1 VHVES
6 EQITT
11 TLEPASNPPLELLIG
26 PAGSGKTRA
35 AVNRALEC
43 AKRGERVIVLTL
55 PNQRAQFLERLA
67 ANGPSLGVE
76 VTNLQNI
83 AYRLLDRL
91 GENRPVV
98 LNPGRVA
105 LTARI
110 LERHLERSVGPGEAR
125 LYARAVA
132 ECKRFGYVPQT
143 SGEPYQDTLAQVYSG
158 YEAALIA
165 SDLQDLDD
173 VRLRL
178 TELLET
184 LSFQP
189 ESLEPVP
196 TKSAAIELGAHLIV
210 DGYRSFNPSELEV
223 ICALA
228 SIARSSLITLPA
240 GSPDT
245 HLEAWAHPLRPAE
258 IRAIGSR
265 LNASVKRLNGAGKPW
280 AGLPK
285 TVRLETY
292 SNPVDEARATLRQI
306 KTLMHTGT
314 RAQDIAIVIP
324 NPVFVRVLEAL
335 GREYSVPIAPETQG
349 GALETHDGRKL
360 EALLAAPARDY
371 PVRELRALSGLE
383 PDLSTLADALEQAGV
398 AAGSSAYPLVCFDQ
412 DALDALERVRVIAQ
426 PPETGTAAEL
436 VAWFETLLERFM
448 RDAPFAESAR
458 VIAREAAR
466 ILEPTAQTSMSGAG
480 FTDWLRNLL
489 SSLQVT
495 HPDAGRGVAVVTA
508 EEISGRRFD
517 HVFVIGATDG
527 AYKSGEGE
535 DFFVPEEQRDS
546 LEQLLRLI
554 PGLPEKLN
562 GLEDSAFFDIVTRA
576 NLGLYISHPRAERG
590 ASLRPH
596 PRLAQLGTGT
606 ARTSEPPST
615 ASTLE
620 LAAASQHL
628 SAPPRADWKI
638 KPRASLRANDLER
651 AAQCNLRSWA
661 DTVLPAPARASG
673 LVTDELLRSW
683 GSKMRRAKWKGED
696 TKALEAVPEEHKDR
710 LASLASGFRSR
721 LEQVIESRVPGQPGV
736 DVQLG
741 YRANLDGIEF
751 TLDGVRFK
759 RDPSGQIRST
769 EIFRVL
775 EDANDGYSQF
785 MNPDRQR
792 EWWFA
797 HAMSGRGSIVTFWAW
812 DLNNQPKFVM
822 NLEKPYAQR
831 RLAESLVALEETKR
845 ALETGNI
852 TANPGFHCRLCAQR
866 DVCREAV

>member
-1 VHVES
+1 VS
-6 EQITT
+6 EQADPNTI
-11 TLEPASNPPLELLIG
+11 TLEAESKLHIELLTG
-26 PAGSGKTRA
+26 PAGSGKTRS

-110 LERHLERSVGPGEAR
+110 LERTLERSIGPGEAR

-132 ECKRFGYVPQT
+132 ECKRFGFVPAAT
-143 SGEPYQDTLAQVYSG
+143 GEPYQDTLAQIYSG

-178 TELLET
+178 TALLET
-184 LSFQP
+184 RPL
-189 ESLEPVP
+189 
-196 TKSAAIELGAHLIV
+196 ELGAHLIV

-223 ICALA
+223 IRAL
-228 SIARSSLITLPA
+228 SNIARSSLVTLPA

-245 HLEAWAHPLRPAE
+245 HLEAWAHPLRQPE

-265 LNASVKRLNGAGKPW
+265 LNASVKRLDGTGKPW

-292 SNPVDEARATLRQI
+292 SNPVEEARATLRQI
-306 KTLMHTGT
+306 KTLMHEGT

-324 NPVFVRVLEAL
+324 NPIFVRVLEAL
-335 GREYSVPIAPETQG
+335 GREYTVPIAPETQG
-349 GALETHDGRKL
+349 GALETPDGRKL

-383 PDLSTLADALEQAGV
+383 PDLAILADALEQAGV

-412 DALDALERVRVIAQ
+412 NALDALERVRLIAQ

-436 VAWFETLLERFM
+436 VAWFETLLERFV

-458 VIAREAAR
+458 VMAREAAR
-466 ILEPTAQTSMSGAG
+466 ILEPTSETSMTGAG

-517 HVFVIGATDG
+517 HVYVIGATDG
-527 AYKSGEGE
+527 AYKSGDGE
-535 DFFVPEEQRDS
+535 DFFVPEEQRDQ

-562 GLEDSAFFDIVTRA
+562 GLEDSSFFDILTRA
-576 NLGLYISHPRAERG
+576 NTSLHISHPRAERG

-596 PRLAQLGTGT
+596 PRLVQLGANSTNSSKVP
-606 ARTSEPPST
+606 AT

-620 LAAASQHL
+620 LAAAQYL
-628 SAPPRADWKI
+628 QAVQPRAAWKI
-638 KPRASLRANDLER
+638 KPRATTRANDLER

-661 DTVLPAPARASG
+661 DAALPAPARASG

-696 TKALEAVPEEHKDR
+696 THALEVVPDEHKDR

-741 YRANLDGIEF
+741 FRANLDGIEF

-785 MNPDRQR
+785 MNAERQR

-797 HAMSGRGSIVTFWAW
+797 HAMAERGSIVTFWAW

-831 RLAESLVALEETKR
+831 RLAESLVALEETKH
-845 ALETGNI
+845 ALETGSI
-852 TANPGFHCRLCAQR
+852 TANPGFHCRLCTQR

>member
-1 VHVES
+1 VS
-6 EQITT
+6 EKAGPNPI
-11 TLEPASNPPLELLIG
+11 TLEAESKSQLVVLVG

-35 AVNRALEC
+35 AVSRALEC

-55 PNQRAQFLERLA
+55 PNQRTQFLERLA
-67 ANGPSLGVE
+67 TNGPSLGIE

-110 LERHLERSVGPGEAR
+110 LERTLDRSIGPGEAR

-132 ECKRFGYVPQT
+132 ECKRFGFVPKPT
-143 SGEPYQDTLAQVYSG
+143 GDSYQDTLAQVYSG

-178 TELLET
+178 TAFLET
-184 LSFQP
+184 QP
-189 ESLEPVP
+189 L
-196 TKSAAIELGAHLIV
+196 ELGAHLIV

-223 ICALA
+223 IRAL
-228 SIARSSLITLPA
+228 SNIARSSLITLPA

-245 HLEAWAHPLRPAE
+245 HLEAWAHPLRQSE
-258 IRAIGSR
+258 IRAIASR
-265 LNASVKRLNGAGKPW
+265 LNASVKRLVGGGKPW
-280 AGLPK
+280 PGLPK

-292 SNPVDEARATLRQI
+292 SNPVEEARATLRQI
-306 KTLMHTGT
+306 KTLMHNGT

-335 GREYSVPIAPETQG
+335 GREYTVPIAPETQG
-349 GALETHDGRKL
+349 GALETPDGRKL

-371 PVRELRALSGLE
+371 PVRELRALTGLE
-383 PDLSTLADALEQAGV
+383 PDLARLADALEQAGV

-412 DALDALERVRVIAQ
+412 DALAALERVRLIAQ

-436 VAWFETLLERFM
+436 VSWFETLLERFV

-466 ILEPTAQTSMSGAG
+466 ILEPTSETSMTGAG

-495 HPDAGRGVAVVTA
+495 HPDAGRGVAVVTL

-527 AYKSGEGE
+527 AYKSGDGE
-535 DFFVPEEQRDS
+535 DFFVPEEQRDQ
-546 LEQLLRLI
+546 LEQLLKQI

-562 GLEDSAFFDIVTRA
+562 GLEDSAFFDVLTRA
-576 NLGLYISHPRAERG
+576 NSSLNVTHPRAERG

-596 PRLAQLGTGT
+596 PRLAQLGAGSNNS
-606 ARTSEPPST
+606 SEPPFT

-620 LAAASQHL
+620 LAAAMHHPSNH
-628 SAPPRADWKI
+628 ARATWKI
-638 KPRASLRANDLER
+638 KPRATTRANDLER

-661 DTVLPAPARASG
+661 DAALPTPARASG

-696 TKALEAVPEEHKDR
+696 THALEAVPDEHKDR

-751 TLDGVRFK
+751 TLDAVRFK

-785 MNPDRQR
+785 MNSERQR

-797 HAMSGRGSIVTFWAW
+797 HAMAERSSIVTFWAW

-831 RLAESLVALEETKR
+831 RLAESLMALEETKR
-845 ALETGNI
+845 ALETGSI
-852 TANPGFHCRLCAQR
+852 TANPGFHCRLCSQR

>member
-1 VHVES
+1 VLEPS
-6 EQITT
+6 EQPAI
-11 TLEPASNPPLELLIG
+11 TLEPESKPQLELLVG
-26 PAGSGKTRA
+26 PAGSGKTRS
-35 AVNRALEC
+35 AVNRALES

-110 LERHLERSVGPGEAR
+110 LERTLERSIGPGEAR

-132 ECKRFGYVPQT
+132 ECKRFGFVPAAT
-143 SGEPYQDTLAQVYSG
+143 GEPYQDTLAQIYSG

-178 TELLET
+178 TNLLET
-184 LSFQP
+184 QP
-189 ESLEPVP
+189 L
-196 TKSAAIELGAHLIV
+196 ELGAHLIV

-223 ICALA
+223 IRAL
-228 SIARSSLITLPA
+228 SNIARSSLITLPA

-245 HLEAWAHPLRPAE
+245 HLEAWAHPLRPPE

-265 LNASVKRLNGAGKPW
+265 LNATVKRLNGTGKPW

-292 SNPVDEARATLRQI
+292 SNPVEEARATLRHI
-306 KTLMHTGT
+306 KTLMHEGA

-335 GREYSVPIAPETQG
+335 GCEYTVPIAPETQG
-349 GALETHDGRKL
+349 GALETPDGRKL

-383 PDLSTLADALEQAGV
+383 PDLAILADALEQAGV

-412 DALDALERVRVIAQ
+412 NALAALERVRLIAQ

-436 VAWFETLLERFM
+436 VAWFETLLERFV

-466 ILEPTAQTSMSGAG
+466 ILEPTSETSMTGAG

-527 AYKSGEGE
+527 AYKSGDGE
-535 DFFVPEEQRDS
+535 DFFVPEENRDQ
-546 LEQLLRLI
+546 LEQLLKLI

-562 GLEDSAFFDIVTRA
+562 GLEDSSFFDILTRA
-576 NLGLYISHPRAERG
+576 NSSLNVSYPRAERG
-590 ASLRPH
+590 ASLRAH
-596 PRLAQLGTGT
+596 PRLVQLGAG
-606 ARTSEPPST
+606 SENSSDPPFT

-620 LAAASQHL
+620 LAAATHHPSNQ
-628 SAPPRADWKI
+628 PRASWQI
-638 KPRASLRANDLER
+638 KPRATVRANDLER
-651 AAQCNLRSWA
+651 AAQCNLRGWA
-661 DTVLPAPARASG
+661 DAALPTPARASG

-696 TKALEAVPEEHKDR
+696 TNALEAVPEEHRDR

-759 RDPSGQIRST
+759 RDPSGHIRTT

-785 MNPDRQR
+785 MNPERQR

-797 HAMSGRGSIVTFWAW
+797 HAMAERGSIVTFWAW

-831 RLAESLVALEETKR
+831 RLAESLLSLEATKR
-845 ALETGNI
+845 ALETGSI

>member
-1 VHVES
+1 MLETP
-6 EQITT
+6 EKTT
-11 TLEPASNPPLELLIG
+11 STLEPESKAKLELLVG
-26 PAGSGKTRA
+26 PAGSGKTRS
-35 AVNRALEC
+35 AVNRALES

-67 ANGPSLGVE
+67 ANGPSLGIE

-91 GENRPVV
+91 GQNRPVV

-105 LTARI
+105 LTARM
-110 LERHLERSVGPGEAR
+110 LERTLERSIGPGEAR

-132 ECKRFGYVPQT
+132 ECKRFGFVPT
-143 SGEPYQDTLAQVYSG
+143 ETGDPYQDTLARVYAG
-158 YEAALIA
+158 YEAALIS

-178 TELLET
+178 TRLLET
-184 LSFQP
+184 RPL
-189 ESLEPVP
+189 
-196 TKSAAIELGAHLIV
+196 ELGAHLIV

-223 ICALA
+223 IRAL
-228 SIARSSLITLPA
+228 SNIARSSLVTLPA

-245 HLEAWAHPLRPAE
+245 HSEAWAHPLRQPE
-258 IRAIGSR
+258 IRALGSR
-265 LNASVKRLNGAGKPW
+265 LNATLKRLDGSGKPW

-285 TVRLETY
+285 SVRLETY
-292 SNPVDEARATLRQI
+292 SNPVEEARATLRTI
-306 KTLMHTGT
+306 KTLMHEGA

-335 GREYSVPIAPETQG
+335 GREYAVPIAPETQG
-349 GALETHDGRKL
+349 GALETADGRKL

-412 DALDALERVRVIAQ
+412 AALAALERVRQIAQ

-436 VAWFETLLERFM
+436 VAWFETLLERFV

-466 ILEPTAQTSMSGAG
+466 ILEPTSETGPNKSGLPSKTMTGAG

-489 SSLQVT
+489 SSLQVA
-495 HPDAGRGVAVVTA
+495 HPDAGRGVAVLTA

-527 AYKSGEGE
+527 AYRSADGE
-535 DFFVPEEQRDS
+535 DFFVPEEQRDQ

-562 GLEDSAFFDIVTRA
+562 GLEDSALFDILTRA
-576 NLGLYISHPRAERG
+576 NIGLNVSHPRAERG
-590 ASLRPH
+590 ASLRAH
-596 PRLAQLGTGT
+596 PRLAQLAGGENSGE
-606 ARTSEPPST
+606 RPFT

-620 LAAASQHL
+620 LAAAAHQPSNQT
-628 SAPPRADWKI
+628 RAAWQI
-638 KPRASLRANDLER
+638 KPRAATRANDLER

-661 DTVLPAPARASG
+661 DAVLPTPARASG

-696 TKALEAVPEEHKDR
+696 TNASEAVPEEHKDR
-710 LASLASGFRSR
+710 LASLASGFRAR
-721 LEQVIESRVPGQPGV
+721 LEQVIEARVPGQPGV

-785 MNPDRQR
+785 MNPERQR

-797 HAMSGRGSIVTFWAW
+797 DAMRERGSIVTFWAW

-822 NLEKPYAQR
+822 NLDKPYAQR
-831 RLAESLVALEETKR
+831 RLAESLVMLEGTKR
-845 ALETGNI
+845 ALETGKI

>member
-1 VHVES
+1 MLDP
-6 EQITT
+6 IT
-11 TLEPASNPPLELLIG
+11 TLEPKSNSQLELLTG

-35 AVNRALEC
+35 AVARALEC

-55 PNQRAQFLERLA
+55 PNQRTQFLERLA

-91 GENRPVV
+91 GQNRPVV

-110 LERHLERSVGPGEAR
+110 LERILERSIGPGEAR

-132 ECKRFGYVPQT
+132 ECKRFGFVPMST
-143 SGEPYQDTLAQVYSG
+143 GEPYQDTLTQVYSG
-158 YEAALIA
+158 YEAALVT

-178 TELLET
+178 THLLET
-184 LSFQP
+184 QP
-189 ESLEPVP
+189 L
-196 TKSAAIELGAHLIV
+196 ELGAHLIV

-223 ICALA
+223 IRAL
-228 SIARSSLITLPA
+228 SNVARSSLVTLPA

-258 IRAIGSR
+258 IRAITSR
-265 LNASVKRLNGAGKPW
+265 LNARIKGLDGTGKPW

-292 SNPVDEARATLRQI
+292 SNPVEESRATLRKI
-306 KTLMHTGT
+306 KCLMHEGA

-335 GREYSVPIAPETQG
+335 GREYAVPIAPETQG
-349 GALETHDGRKL
+349 GALETPDGRKL

-383 PDLSTLADALEQAGV
+383 PDLAILADALEQAGV
-398 AAGSSAYPLVCFDQ
+398 AAGSSAYSLVCFDR
-412 DALDALERVRVIAQ
+412 DALDALERVRLIAQ
-426 PPETGTAAEL
+426 PPETGTAVEL
-436 VAWFETLLERFM
+436 VAWFEALLERFV

-466 ILEPTAQTSMSGAG
+466 ILEPTSETSMPNMTMTGAG

-527 AYKSGEGE
+527 AYRSGDGE
-535 DFFVPEEQRDS
+535 DFFVPEEQRDQ

-554 PGLPEKLN
+554 PGLPKKLN
-562 GLEDSAFFDIVTRA
+562 GLEDSSFFDIATRA
-576 NLGLYISHPRAERG
+576 NLSLNISHPRAERG

-596 PRLAQLGTGT
+596 PRLTQLAANG
-606 ARTSEPPST
+606 ANSSDVPAT

-620 LAAASQHL
+620 LAAAQYSQIV
-628 SAPPRADWKI
+628 PPRAMWKI
-638 KPRASLRANDLER
+638 KPRATTRATDLER

-661 DTVLPAPARASG
+661 DAALPAPARASG

-696 TKALEAVPEEHKDR
+696 TNALEAIPEEHKDR
-710 LASLASGFRSR
+710 LASLASGFRHR

-785 MNPDRQR
+785 MNPERQR

-797 HAMSGRGSIVTFWAW
+797 HAMHERGSMVTFWAW

-831 RLAESLVALEETKR
+831 RLAESLLALEETKK
-845 ALETGNI
+845 ALETGSI
-852 TANPGFHCRLCAQR
+852 TANPGFHCRLCSQR
-866 DVCREAV
+866 DVCREVV

>member
-1 VHVES
+1 MPES
-6 EQITT
+6 QENVPPEQTT
-11 TLEPASNPPLELLIG
+11 ITLEPASNSRLELLIG
-26 PAGSGKTRA
+26 PAGSGKTRS
-35 AVNRALEC
+35 AVSRALGC

-110 LERHLERSVGPGEAR
+110 LERTLERSIGPGEAR
-125 LYARAVA
+125 LYARTVA
-132 ECKRFGYVPQT
+132 ECKRFGFVPT
-143 SGEPYQDTLAQVYSG
+143 STGEPYQDTLARVYAG
-158 YEAALIA
+158 YEAALVA

-178 TELLET
+178 TALLE
-184 LSFQP
+184 SQP
-189 ESLEPVP
+189 
-196 TKSAAIELGAHLIV
+196 LGLGSHLIV
-210 DGYRSFNPSELEV
+210 DGYRSFNPSEVGV
-223 ICALA
+223 IRAL
-228 SIARSSLITLPA
+228 SNVARSSLVTLPA

-245 HLEAWAHPLRPAE
+245 HLEAWAHPLRQPE
-258 IRAIGSR
+258 VRAIGSR
-265 LNASVKRLNGAGKPW
+265 LNATVKRLDASGRPW

-292 SNPVDEARATLRQI
+292 SNPVEEARATLRQI
-306 KTLMHTGT
+306 KSLMHEGI

-335 GREYSVPIAPETQG
+335 GREYTVPIAPETQG
-349 GALETHDGRKL
+349 GALETPDGRKL

-383 PDLSTLADALEQAGV
+383 PDLATLADALEQAGV

-412 DALDALERVRVIAQ
+412 DALAAFERVRTMAQ

-436 VAWFETLLERFM
+436 VAWFEALLERFV

-466 ILEPTAQTSMSGAG
+466 ILEPTSETSMTGAG

-527 AYKSGEGE
+527 AYRSGDGE
-535 DFFVPEEQRDS
+535 DFFVPEEQRDQ

-562 GLEDSAFFDIVTRA
+562 GLEDSTFFDILTRA
-576 NLGLYISHPRAERG
+576 NSSLNVSHPRAERG

-596 PRLAQLGTGT
+596 PRLAQLGASGKN
-606 ARTSEPPST
+606 SSDPPFT

-620 LAAASQHL
+620 LAAAAHHP
-628 SAPPRADWKI
+628 SAQSRAMWQI
-638 KPRASLRANDLER
+638 KPQSTVRANDLER

-661 DTVLPAPARASG
+661 DAVLPAPARASG

-696 TKALEAVPEEHKDR
+696 TSALEAVPNEHKDR
-710 LASLASGFRSR
+710 LASLASGFRAR
-721 LEQVIESRVPGQPGV
+721 LEQVIEARVPGQPGV

-759 RDPSGQIRST
+759 RDPSGQIRSS

-775 EDANDGYSQF
+775 EDANDGYAQF
-785 MNPDRQR
+785 MNPERQR

-797 HAMSGRGSIVTFWAW
+797 HAMHERGSIVTFWAW

-831 RLAESLVALEETKR
+831 RLAESLVMLEETKR
-845 ALETGNI
+845 ALETGTI
-852 TANPGFHCRLCAQR
+852 TANPGFHCRLCGQR

>member
-1 VHVES
+1 VLES
-6 EQITT
+6 PGQTT
-11 TLEPASNPPLELLIG
+11 ITLEPESKAKLELLTG
-26 PAGSGKTRA
+26 PAGSGKTRT
-35 AVNRALEC
+35 AVNRALES

-110 LERHLERSVGPGEAR
+110 LERTLERSVGPGEAR

-132 ECKRFGYVPQT
+132 ECKRFGFVPQT
-143 SGEPYQDTLAQVYSG
+143 TGEPYQDTLAQVYAG
-158 YEAALIA
+158 YEAALVV

-178 TELLET
+178 TQLLET
-184 LSFQP
+184 QP
-189 ESLEPVP
+189 L
-196 TKSAAIELGAHLIV
+196 ELGAHLIV
-210 DGYRSFNPSELEV
+210 DGYRSFNPSEVEV
-223 ICALA
+223 IRAL
-228 SIARSSLITLPA
+228 SNIARSSLVTLPA

-265 LNASVKRLNGAGKPW
+265 LNATVKRLDGSGKPW

-285 TVRLETY
+285 IVRLETY
-292 SNPVDEARATLRQI
+292 SNPVEEARATLRQI
-306 KTLMHTGT
+306 KTLMHEGA

-335 GREYSVPIAPETQG
+335 GREYTVPIAPETQG
-349 GALETHDGRKL
+349 GALETPDGRKL

-383 PDLSTLADALEQAGV
+383 PDLARLADALEQAGV

-412 DALDALERVRVIAQ
+412 DALAALERVRTIAQ

-436 VAWFETLLERFM
+436 VAWFEALLERFV

-466 ILEPTAQTSMSGAG
+466 ILEPTSQTSMTGAG

-527 AYKSGEGE
+527 AYKSGDGE
-535 DFFVPEEQRDS
+535 DFFVPEEQRDQ

-562 GLEDSAFFDIVTRA
+562 GLEDSSFFDVLTRA
-576 NLGLYISHPRAERG
+576 NSSLNVSHPRAERG
-590 ASLRPH
+590 ASLRAH
-596 PRLAQLGTGT
+596 PRLTQLGAGSKNS
-606 ARTSEPPST
+606 SEPPLT

-620 LAAASQHL
+620 LAAAAHQP
-628 SAPPRADWKI
+628 SAQPRAAWQI
-638 KPRASLRANDLER
+638 KPQSTARANDLER

-661 DTVLPAPARASG
+661 DAVLPAPARASG

-696 TKALEAVPEEHKDR
+696 TNALEAVPEEHKDR
-710 LASLASGFRSR
+710 LASLASGFRAR
-721 LEQVIESRVPGQPGV
+721 LEQVIEARVPGQPGV

-785 MNPDRQR
+785 MNPERQR

-797 HAMSGRGSIVTFWAW
+797 HAMAERGSIVTFWAW

-845 ALETGNI
+845 ALETGSI

>member
-1 VHVES
+1 MS
-6 EQITT
+6 KKPDPKTT
-11 TLEPASNPPLELLIG
+11 TLEAQAKPHLELLIG

-35 AVNRALEC
+35 AVARALEC

-55 PNQRAQFLERLA
+55 PNQRTQFLERLA

-110 LERHLERSVGPGEAR
+110 LERTLERSVGPGEAR

-132 ECKRFGYVPQT
+132 ECKRFGFVPT
-143 SGEPYQDTLAQVYSG
+143 PTGEPYQDTLAQVYLG

-178 TELLET
+178 TQLLET
-184 LSFQP
+184 QA
-189 ESLEPVP
+189 LE
-196 TKSAAIELGAHLIV
+196 TQALELGAHLIV

-223 ICALA
+223 IRAL
-228 SIARSSLITLPA
+228 SNIARSSLITLPA

-245 HLEAWAHPLRPAE
+245 HLEAWAHPLRQPE

-265 LNASVKRLNGAGKPW
+265 LNATVKRLDGTGKPW

-285 TVRLETY
+285 IVRLETY

-306 KTLMHTGT
+306 KTLLHTGT

-335 GREYSVPIAPETQG
+335 GREYAVPIAPETQG
-349 GALETHDGRKL
+349 GALETPDGRKL

-412 DALDALERVRVIAQ
+412 NALAALERVRLIAQ

-436 VAWFETLLERFM
+436 VAWFEALLERFV

-466 ILEPTAQTSMSGAG
+466 ILEPTSQTSMTGAG

-495 HPDAGRGVAVVTA
+495 HPDAGRGVAVLTA

-517 HVFVIGATDG
+517 CVFVIGATDG
-527 AYKSGEGE
+527 AYKSGDGE
-535 DFFVPEEQRDS
+535 DFFVPEEQRDQ
-546 LEQLLRLI
+546 LEQLLKLI

-562 GLEDSAFFDIVTRA
+562 GLEDSSFFDVLTRA
-576 NLGLYISHPRAERG
+576 NLSINVSYPRAERG
-590 ASLRPH
+590 ASLRAH
-596 PRLAQLGTGT
+596 PRLAQLGSI
-606 ARTSEPPST
+606 ATSSNEIPAT
-615 ASTLE
+615 ASSLE
-620 LAAASQHL
+620 LAAAQYL
-628 SAPPRADWKI
+628 QTLQPRAAWQI
-638 KPRASLRANDLER
+638 KPRVATRANDLER
-651 AAQCNLRSWA
+651 AVQCNLRSWA
-661 DTVLPAPARASG
+661 DAALPAPARASG

-696 TKALEAVPEEHKDR
+696 THALEVVPEEHKDR

-759 RDPSGQIRST
+759 RDPSGQIRTT

-775 EDANDGYSQF
+775 EDANDGYSHF
-785 MNPDRQR
+785 MNSERQR

-797 HAMSGRGSIVTFWAW
+797 HAMRERGSIVTLWAW

-845 ALETGNI
+845 ALESGSI
-852 TANPGFHCRLCAQR
+852 TANPGFHCRLCSQR

>member
-1 VHVES
+1 VRDPLDPT
-6 EQITT
+6 TT
-11 TLEPASNPPLELLIG
+11 TLDAEAKPHLELLTG
-26 PAGSGKTRA
+26 PAGSGKTRN

-43 AKRGERVIVLTL
+43 AKRGKRVIVLTL

-110 LERHLERSVGPGEAR
+110 LERTLERSIGPGEAR

-132 ECKRFGYVPQT
+132 ECKRFGFVPAAT
-143 SGEPYQDTLAQVYSG
+143 GEPYQDTLAQIYSG
-158 YEAALIA
+158 YEAALVA

-178 TELLET
+178 TALLET
-184 LSFQP
+184 RPL
-189 ESLEPVP
+189 
-196 TKSAAIELGAHLIV
+196 ELGAHLIV
-210 DGYRSFNPSELEV
+210 DGYRSFNPSEVEV
-223 ICALA
+223 IRAL
-228 SIARSSLITLPA
+228 SNIARSSLVTLPA

-245 HLEAWAHPLRPAE
+245 HLEAWAHPLRQPE

-265 LNASVKRLNGAGKPW
+265 LNASIKRLDGVGKPW

-292 SNPVDEARATLRQI
+292 SNPVEEARATLRHI
-306 KTLMHTGT
+306 KTLMFEGT

-335 GREYSVPIAPETQG
+335 GREYTVPIAPETQG
-349 GALETHDGRKL
+349 GALETPDGRKL

-383 PDLSTLADALEQAGV
+383 PDLAILADALEQAGV

-412 DALDALERVRVIAQ
+412 NALDALERVRLIAQ

-436 VAWFETLLERFM
+436 VAWFETLLERFV

-466 ILEPTAQTSMSGAG
+466 ILEPTSETSMTGAG

-495 HPDAGRGVAVVTA
+495 HPDAGRGVAVVTL

-527 AYKSGEGE
+527 AYRSGDGE
-535 DFFVPEEQRDS
+535 DFFVPEEQRDQ
-546 LEQLLRLI
+546 LEQLLKLI

-562 GLEDSAFFDIVTRA
+562 GLEDSSFFDILTRA
-576 NLGLYISHPRAERG
+576 NLSLHVSHPRAERG

-596 PRLAQLGTGT
+596 PRLAQLG
-606 ARTSEPPST
+606 AKSANSSEVPAT

-620 LAAASQHL
+620 LAAAQYL
-628 SAPPRADWKI
+628 QAVQPRVMWKI
-638 KPRASLRANDLER
+638 KPRATTRANDLER

-661 DTVLPAPARASG
+661 DAALPAPARASG

-696 TKALEAVPEEHKDR
+696 TNALEAVPEEHKDR
-710 LASLASGFRSR
+710 LASLASGFRHR

-785 MNPDRQR
+785 MNPERQR

-797 HAMSGRGSIVTFWAW
+797 HAIAERGSIVTFWAW

-831 RLAESLVALEETKR
+831 RLTESLVALEGTKK
-845 ALETGNI
+845 ALETGSI
-852 TANPGFHCRLCAQR
+852 TANPGFHCRLCSQR

>member
-1 VHVES
+1 MLETP
-6 EQITT
+6 EQTT
-11 TLEPASNPPLELLIG
+11 STLEPESKATLELLTG
-26 PAGSGKTRA
+26 PAGSGKTRN
-35 AVNRALEC
+35 AVNRALES

-110 LERHLERSVGPGEAR
+110 LERTLERSIGPGEAR

-132 ECKRFGYVPQT
+132 ECKRFGFVPET
-143 SGEPYQDTLAQVYSG
+143 TGEPYQDTLAQVYAG
-158 YEAALIA
+158 YEAALVA

-178 TELLET
+178 TALLET
-184 LSFQP
+184 QP
-189 ESLEPVP
+189 L
-196 TKSAAIELGAHLIV
+196 ELGAHLIV
-210 DGYRSFNPSELEV
+210 DGYRSFNPSEVEV
-223 ICALA
+223 IRAL
-228 SIARSSLITLPA
+228 SNIARSSLVTLPA

-245 HLEAWAHPLRPAE
+245 HLEAWAHPLRPTE
-258 IRAIGSR
+258 IRAIDSR
-265 LNASVKRLNGAGKPW
+265 LNASVKRLDGSGKPW

-285 TVRLETY
+285 TVCLETY
-292 SNPVDEARATLRQI
+292 SNPVEEARATLRQI
-306 KTLMHTGT
+306 KTLMHEGA

-349 GALETHDGRKL
+349 GALETPDGRKL

-383 PDLSTLADALEQAGV
+383 PDLAILADALEQAGV
-398 AAGSSAYPLVCFDQ
+398 AAGSSAYPLVCFDL
-412 DALDALERVRVIAQ
+412 DALAALERVRVIAQ

-436 VAWFETLLERFM
+436 VAWFEALLERFV

-466 ILEPTAQTSMSGAG
+466 ILEPTSQTSMTGAG

-527 AYKSGEGE
+527 AYKSGDGE
-535 DFFVPEEQRDS
+535 DFFVPEEQRDQ

-562 GLEDSAFFDIVTRA
+562 GLEDSSFFDVLTRA
-576 NLGLYISHPRAERG
+576 NSSLHVSHPRAERG

-596 PRLAQLGTGT
+596 PRIVQLGAGGKNS
-606 ARTSEPPST
+606 SEPPFT

-620 LAAASQHL
+620 LAAVAHQ
-628 SAPPRADWKI
+628 PTNQPRAAWQI
-638 KPRASLRANDLER
+638 KPHSTARANDLER

-661 DTVLPAPARASG
+661 DAVLPTPARASG

-696 TKALEAVPEEHKDR
+696 TNALEAVPEEHKDR

-721 LEQVIESRVPGQPGV
+721 LEQVIEARVPGQPGV

-759 RDPSGQIRST
+759 RDPSGQIRSS

-775 EDANDGYSQF
+775 EDAADGYSQF
-785 MNPDRQR
+785 MNPERQR

-797 HAMSGRGSIVTFWAW
+797 HAMAERGSIVTFWAW

-831 RLAESLVALEETKR
+831 RLAESLVALEKTKR
-845 ALETGNI
+845 ALETGI
-852 TANPGFHCRLCAQR
+852 LSANPGFHCRLCAQR
-866 DVCREAV
+866 DICREAV